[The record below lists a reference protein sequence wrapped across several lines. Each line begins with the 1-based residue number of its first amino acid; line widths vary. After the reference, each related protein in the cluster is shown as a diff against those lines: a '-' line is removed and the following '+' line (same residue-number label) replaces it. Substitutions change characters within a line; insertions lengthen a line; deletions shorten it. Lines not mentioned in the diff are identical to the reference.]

1 MIQIIEQFNQNH
13 NHNVLVQGITDLEH
27 SISESG
33 KIQAVNI
40 LDEMETYIL
49 KRKAKLY
56 FENLEKDFSVIEDEV
71 NVLVSTGGISKD
83 SLEKAINMLNVLVQ
97 KLEQSKT
104 KAA

>member
-1 MIQIIEQFNQNH
+1 MIQIIEQFNQ

-27 SISESG
+27 PISESG
-33 KIQAVNI
+33 KAQAANL

-71 NVLVSTGGISKD
+71 DILVSTGEITKDALDKAIHQLNILVKKLEISK
-83 SLEKAINMLNVLVQ
+83 ARV
-97 KLEQSKT
+97 
-104 KAA
+104 A